1 MFGADRGCR
10 GGARVGRAG
19 RAGSRPNAI
28 DEAREEVDAM
38 LAQRGDELA
47 RPLQRAPRPH
57 VRALRLEVRP
67 DIAGYADLTHAFDLA
82 HAFDLHA
89 LRGAGAGV
97 AIGSL

>member
-1 MFGADRGCR
+1 
-10 GGARVGRAG
+10 
-19 RAGSRPNAI
+19 
-28 DEAREEVDAM
+28 M

-67 DIAGYADLTHAFDLA
+67 DIAGYADLA

-89 LRGAGAGV
+89 LLGAGAGV
-97 AIGSL
+97 AVGSL